1 MENVNNDKLARAKK
15 RVDEIKAFYI
25 HAIVY
30 VLVNAFILV
39 NIYLKSNDF
48 WQWSHFFTLFG
59 WGIGLAF
66 HAGKA
71 FRFNPFF
78 GKGWEERQIQ
88 KYIDEDKK
96 QMDKFL

>member
-1 MENVNNDKLARAKK
+1 MENLNNDKLARARK

-25 HAIVY
+25 HATVY
-30 VLVNAFILV
+30 ILVNAFLLV
-39 NIYLKSNDF
+39 NIYLNTNDF
-48 WQWSHFFTLFG
+48 WQWSHFFTLLG

-66 HAGKA
+66 HAAKA
-71 FRFNPFF
+71 FRFNPLF
-78 GKGWEERQIQ
+78 GRNWEERQIQ